1 MVLGKGLSPHLFN
14 AYVDKLNMRL
24 SDARVGC
31 HVAGICVNNLSYV
44 DDQVLITPDAKSM
57 NALLA
62 ICQDFAQENYVTYSI
77 TKTEAMLILP
87 NEVKLQNPPVPN

>member
-1 MVLGKGLSPHLFN
+1 
-14 AYVDKLNMRL
+14 MRL

-31 HVAGICVNNLSYV
+31 HVAGMCVNNLSYA

-77 TKTEAMLILP
+77 MKTEAMLILP